1 MVKRSYLRFCLFV
14 FTTLTSSTLTTAN
27 TIHHESLVQ
36 KIPNRNLAD
45 KELPTTTA
53 AAAATTDSFRTNP
66 SNKIIRGGANKKQV
80 NEPEPSSSSNIKKIN
95 PHVAILYGM
104 ILAFNSGLINGVTL
118 TGILSSIKQPS
129 SAVTGSWTNSALAMA
144 GSMGQMNLA
153 ESTFYMFNNLALQC
167 IYAYMGGSFVAGLF
181 NPYPINYTMKRN
193 TIRPSFLIASLSM
206 YLSYVFV
213 TKHNNDG
220 SGTAWILFAVFANG
234 IQNSITSSMTSNLMR
249 TAHYSG
255 ITSDM
260 GTFIGQSMRGNKA
273 NGLKLKLFYVLG
285 PCFWY
290 GGFFSLGLTK
300 AMGSKV
306 LLISCLLYLIFGI
319 FSI

>member
-1 MVKRSYLRFCLFV
+1 MNNRPYLCFCLFA
-14 FTTLTSSTLTTAN
+14 FTTLTYSTLTTAN
-27 TIHHESLVQ
+27 TIQYESLVQ
-36 KIPNRNLAD
+36 KILNRNLAD
-45 KELPTTTA
+45 KELPTT
-53 AAAATTDSFRTNP
+53 AATTDAFLTNP
-66 SNKIIRGGANKKQV
+66 SNEIIRGGAIKKQV
-80 NEPEPSSSSNIKKIN
+80 NESEPSSSNIKKIN

-118 TGILSSIKQPS
+118 SGILSSIKQPS

-144 GSMGQMNLA
+144 
-153 ESTFYMFNNLALQC
+153 ESTSNLYTNLGLKC

-181 NPYPINYTMKRN
+181 NPYPINYTMKRH
-193 TIRPSFLIASLSM
+193 TVRPSFLIASFAM
-206 YLSYVFV
+206 YLSYEFV

-220 SGTAWILFAVFANG
+220 SGTGWILFAVFANG

-273 NGLKLKLFYVLG
+273 NKLKLKLFYVLG

-290 GGFFSLGLTK
+290 GGYFSLGLTK

-306 LLISCLLYLIFGI
+306 LLLSCLLYLIFGI